1 MNSDFINQV
10 YEAHQE
16 YTKTPSKSS
25 ICGFFNELL
34 GVLFP
39 NYSSQPVKS
48 REELEFQLKGL
59 ESKLGRILMKNISLE
74 GDNRED
80 IIQDFFGN
88 LPTIYARLQ
97 TDVDAM
103 LAGDPAANN
112 RSEIIRSYPG
122 FYAIASYRLAHELAL
137 LGVTSIPR
145 IITEDAH
152 SKTGIDIHPNAI
164 IGEYFCI
171 DHGTGIVIG
180 ETTIIGRHVKIY
192 QGVTLGALSVDKKD
206 AKVKRHPTIED
217 HVVIYAGATIL
228 GGKTRIGKGSIVGGN
243 VWLTKSLQPNSRV
256 YYQTL
261 MQEGA
266 DTKPDLITVKQA

>member
-1 MNSDFINQV
+1 MDNQFIQKIF
-10 YEAHQE
+10 ERHQE
-16 YTKTPSKSS
+16 YTKTPTKSS

-39 NYSSQPVKS
+39 DFSSHPIKTQ
-48 REELEFQLKGL
+48 EELELQMNELQN
-59 ESKLGRILMKNISLE
+59 KLGRILKKNISLE
-74 GDNRED
+74 GDNKQE
-80 IIQDFFGN
+80 IIDAFFDS
-88 LPTIYARLQ
+88 LPTLYARLE

-103 LAGDPAANN
+103 YLGDPAATDK
-112 RSEIIRSYPG
+112 SEIIRSYPG
-122 FYAIASYRLAHELAL
+122 FFAIASYRLAHELAL
-137 LGVTSIPR
+137 LGVKNIPR

-192 QGVTLGALSVDKKD
+192 QGVTLGALSVDKND

-228 GGKTRIGKGSIVGGN
+228 GGKTRIGRGSIIGGN
-243 VWLTKSLQPNSRV
+243 VWLTRSIQPESRV
-256 YYQTL
+256 YYQTM
-261 MQEGA
+261 MQDGAEG
-266 DTKPDLITVKQA
+266 KPDLIVVK